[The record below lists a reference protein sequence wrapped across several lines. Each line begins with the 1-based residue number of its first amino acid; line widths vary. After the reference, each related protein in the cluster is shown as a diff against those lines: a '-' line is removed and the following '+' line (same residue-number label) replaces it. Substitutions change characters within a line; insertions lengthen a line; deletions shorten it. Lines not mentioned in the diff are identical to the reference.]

1 MATYGWPLIVEKLDA
16 TWRPVV
22 DLVILDVTDASAVIS
37 ATEAGADALLVI
49 ATAASDV
56 ELPGA
61 L

>member
-1 MATYGWPLIVEKLDA
+1 MA
-16 TWRPVV
+16 
-22 DLVILDVTDASAVIS
+22 DASAVIS
-37 ATEAGADALLVI
+37 ATEAGADAFSVI